1 MAYAHSDRQRY
12 RERTVRHYRIVVLA
26 ISTLLPATAAGQFTS
41 YTPPPRPRGDT
52 ATTPATP
59 ALQRAAA
66 DSVARVAIT
75 NMKAWV
81 DSAAGDIVV
90 NRADSAGRPVA
101 ATGPVTSG
109 TAAPIR
115 RDAASA
121 ESTSV
126 FRDGARAPDTAT
138 WLPLLVLVGAGAV
151 GVGVLLLR
159 WRPSA

>member
-12 RERTVRHYRIVVLA
+12 RERTVKYHRIVVLA
-26 ISTLLPATAAGQFTS
+26 FSTLLPATAAGQFTS
-41 YTPPPRPRGDT
+41 YTPPRPRVDT
-52 ATTPATP
+52 ASTPATP
-59 ALQRAAA
+59 AQRRVAA

-90 NRADSAGRPVA
+90 NRVDSAGRPVA
-101 ATGPVTSG
+101 APGPVTAG
-109 TAAPIR
+109 ITPAG

-126 FRDGARAPDTAT
+126 FRDGARAPDTAS
-138 WLPLLVLVGAGAV
+138 WLPLLVLVGTGAI

-159 WRPSA
+159 WRPGA

>member
-1 MAYAHSDRQRY
+1 MTYAHCDQQRY
-12 RERTVRHYRIVVLA
+12 REGTVKYYRIAVLA
-26 ISTLLPATAAGQFTS
+26 FSTLLPATAWGQFT
-41 YTPPPRPRGDT
+41 TFVTPPRPRVDT
-52 ATTPATP
+52 ATTVATP
-59 ALQRAAA
+59 AQQRTAA

-90 NRADSAGRPVA
+90 NRVDSTGRPVA

-109 TAAPIR
+109 AVTPAG
-115 RDAASA
+115 RDAARA

-126 FRDGARAPDTAT
+126 FREGAPAPDTAT
-138 WLPLLVLVGAGAV
+138 WLPLLVLVGTGAV